1 MRNSVSSK
9 QKFSKLEKMLSKSIL
24 IIMAIEAFMCL
35 VAAAVATIWIR
46 MNADDTES
54 YLSIT
59 IP

>member
-1 MRNSVSSK
+1 
-9 QKFSKLEKMLSKSIL
+9 
-24 IIMAIEAFMCL
+24 MAIEAFMCL